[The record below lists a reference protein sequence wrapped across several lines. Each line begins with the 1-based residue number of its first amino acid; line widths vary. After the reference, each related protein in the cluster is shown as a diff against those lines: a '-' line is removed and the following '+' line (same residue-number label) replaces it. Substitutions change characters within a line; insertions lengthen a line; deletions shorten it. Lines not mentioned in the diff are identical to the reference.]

1 MLIVPLL
8 GHRSKSVQ
16 GPAAELLADALRM
29 GSAGN
34 PRGIAWDVSPGSM
47 CYRIMHQVHGF
58 SKGSKAAD
66 SEKFVYSL
74 YKLCSGG
81 KVDKGQFNGA
91 PLVAEFFHAMVIQV
105 LPKLRGDFLTRGIQV
120 LVYMA
125 NHWQVDPKLK
135 NQPEKRQ
142 EEALK
147 VLTEI
152 RPWVNNFMRQ
162 RHPGV
167 QLSALQLLSV
177 TTRQLCLDDK
187 DVAGAPCRDQ
197 IAHWLPTLC
206 QVCST
211 HKKVKCR
218 EVFFSI
224 AIWVWENFSMDDE
237 KETVGSDG
245 GTDALCATRTNLRR
259 VLIHGLADEAEVV
272 RALLYSFWNQENRLV
287 DSINRMPQ
295 LLAKVY
301 IPDVEERW
309 TGVACSLLLQTCEEG
324 SRWNEKPW
332 EHLGLGGGQRDVDV
346 QKWSSASNPLTTPLY
361 SSSQS
366 LLPTGMVEATQDMSV
381 DLSQTFAR
389 RDQSQTMSE
398 LAEATVMQVVDRD
411 KTISSQYKRDRDGFK
426 MPAPKGV
433 IEDNMAAG
441 YVRFQKRRGQGG
453 NTFVVRAEKKRK
465 REATLVQSE
474 RSTKRVRMLRKY
486 REGERPDFSGLR
498 YKDIFDPLRDLALK
512 DRLFSRLLMDVLFA
526 ATTNRQYVANVF
538 STGGHGNK
546 NEHAQAYTKDVVS
559 GLCGMLLNTNGSP
572 TVVSWLLGAFERLT
586 WKELSTNTQGLT
598 LNQIVSRIGQLSLQS
613 CCYHGGIKA
622 LEALE
627 LSAQY
632 EQGKRRK
639 GSGRGGGATLA
650 THASGTMAPGSATNS
665 SLASAASA
673 QLLEDRHEIHSQLG
687 NIYRALGDEDTA
699 ITIWRHGVASSSE
712 SSSAT
717 SIMTEALAL
726 EISQKYADAQAKY
739 TEAIDAG
746 ADARMCDDGL
756 YACAAR
762 LQQWDGVAEDA
773 GRQLRQSLE
782 TPQEQLSRYDCSER
796 LDRFFKGYTKTS
808 LDSRINIQFLQD
820 RHISDC
826 LDTIHPLSSAV
837 LSLYDGDRSKAEV
850 SVDAYYTRFVTEWST
865 YHKLASNV
873 RLTKLRGLQRAVE
886 MEETMGCVAVLNRLD
901 ATGARERIN
910 SLLTGWGSR
919 QPHQSA
925 DTDIWA
931 DLLTD
936 RQTNLRAVERRIL
949 ERQSTSGSDRGWN
962 GVIEDIREAEENWC
976 REIANLAAHRAEGHL
991 CNRHRNALSQRPG
1004 SGAKLI
1010 VATLFVREEQ
1020 RTDRPHNEALAKYS
1034 KGLSAMNKRFSEQD
1048 LDYMESQG
1056 KAHLLKAELCAS
1068 MTKTIYRIRDD
1079 ENDRRWVDGVEWA
1092 PDCSRTHSDPDW
1104 QVNEACEAFKTA
1116 EEMLP
1121 REAAQADI
1129 NHLRFTYANFCRE
1142 SLPHASNKDSL
1153 ANTMV
1158 QQLLQAMTGGSEAA
1172 RMNFP
1177 SILTVLSEHPSTCA
1191 TFAAHAP
1198 NVPIWMFLMW
1208 CRQIISKVNQ
1218 VRPESDVLI
1227 DVLVRLAK
1235 AYPQTVFYPFQLS
1248 YSDFDKQAKKKAQ
1261 PLREVFEKL
1270 PAIMVLQKFVRGVG
1284 LLTDPWGRVLG
1295 WYDEIDT
1302 AIGQGDAR
1310 RCKKIVKEMQKDLFP
1325 EDKRPLGKLNRQF
1338 AQCKFGESFAELSA
1352 VVGRIRAWG
1361 DRATGRDGNETIRIL
1376 APGGKQALQQDKVA
1390 LENLAKLWKKQNVER
1405 VKMVENYSS
1414 FIHKELSLLSTDQ
1427 AIELP
1432 GLWDGLTRPDLSQ
1445 RVTIEGCDAKMMPL
1459 ESIRAPK
1466 KVVFYGSDDKEYP
1479 FLAKGGED
1487 LRLDERLEQLFVVM
1501 NAQLRQDPEARARQ
1515 LFIRTFGVTPVSK
1528 RAGMLEWCQNTNT
1541 LGGVIEEESKAM
1553 YARYQE
1559 LKVASNG
1566 NSEIL
1571 HAEPWTRNWTSFC
1584 KAVAPRAHKNDDTNQ
1599 GPANNL
1605 IAKGQ
1610 VQRIGMGGVF
1620 GQKFSD
1626 EGWMGRGL
1634 SAGYKYLLA
1643 ENPDM
1648 AGDLYR
1654 KAQSETPKYL
1664 LKTRLLKLAPSPE
1677 AYLQLRANCARTWS
1691 TANIAGYI
1699 AGVGDRHMGNFL
1711 LDMTDGSMVGIDFGY
1726 SFGVPFMLP
1735 IPELTPFRLSP
1746 QLLQCFDPLD
1756 GKACITQMMTHTMR
1770 VLRQV
1775 RCQGHMLLSTT
1786 HASCNPAMLTA
1797 THRQAVECDYSLHH
1811 LLHPCIVLRSVCIC
1825 DCLTR
1830 LLCVCPACVS
1840 TAHGRAVLCDANLPG
1855 RAAHRLAE
1863 ERTHANEKHEGD
1875 YRRRRWRQHS
1885 GVAAAAGAHG
1895 RGWLRE
1901 NADASCGPET
1911 R

>member
-1 MLIVPLL
+1 
-8 GHRSKSVQ
+8 
-16 GPAAELLADALRM
+16 
-29 GSAGN
+29 
-34 PRGIAWDVSPGSM
+34 
-47 CYRIMHQVHGF
+47 
-58 SKGSKAAD
+58 
-66 SEKFVYSL
+66 
-74 YKLCSGG
+74 
-81 KVDKGQFNGA
+81 
-91 PLVAEFFHAMVIQV
+91 
-105 LPKLRGDFLTRGIQV
+105 
-120 LVYMA
+120 
-125 NHWQVDPKLK
+125 
-135 NQPEKRQ
+135 
-142 EEALK
+142 
-147 VLTEI
+147 
-152 RPWVNNFMRQ
+152 
-162 RHPGV
+162 
-167 QLSALQLLSV
+167 
-177 TTRQLCLDDK
+177 
-187 DVAGAPCRDQ
+187 
-197 IAHWLPTLC
+197 
-206 QVCST
+206 
-211 HKKVKCR
+211 
-218 EVFFSI
+218 
-224 AIWVWENFSMDDE
+224 
-237 KETVGSDG
+237 
-245 GTDALCATRTNLRR
+245 
-259 VLIHGLADEAEVV
+259 
-272 RALLYSFWNQENRLV
+272 
-287 DSINRMPQ
+287 
-295 LLAKVY
+295 
-301 IPDVEERW
+301 
-309 TGVACSLLLQTCEEG
+309 
-324 SRWNEKPW
+324 
-332 EHLGLGGGQRDVDV
+332 
-346 QKWSSASNPLTTPLY
+346 
-361 SSSQS
+361 
-366 LLPTGMVEATQDMSV
+366 
-381 DLSQTFAR
+381 
-389 RDQSQTMSE
+389 
-398 LAEATVMQVVDRD
+398 
-411 KTISSQYKRDRDGFK
+411 
-426 MPAPKGV
+426 
-433 IEDNMAAG
+433 
-441 YVRFQKRRGQGG
+441 
-453 NTFVVRAEKKRK
+453 
-465 REATLVQSE
+465 
-474 RSTKRVRMLRKY
+474 
-486 REGERPDFSGLR
+486 
-498 YKDIFDPLRDLALK
+498 
-512 DRLFSRLLMDVLFA
+512 
-526 ATTNRQYVANVF
+526 
-538 STGGHGNK
+538 
-546 NEHAQAYTKDVVS
+546 
-559 GLCGMLLNTNGSP
+559 
-572 TVVSWLLGAFERLT
+572 
-586 WKELSTNTQGLT
+586 
-598 LNQIVSRIGQLSLQS
+598 
-613 CCYHGGIKA
+613 
-622 LEALE
+622 
-627 LSAQY
+627 
-632 EQGKRRK
+632 
-639 GSGRGGGATLA
+639 
-650 THASGTMAPGSATNS
+650 
-665 SLASAASA
+665 
-673 QLLEDRHEIHSQLG
+673 
-687 NIYRALGDEDTA
+687 
-699 ITIWRHGVASSSE
+699 
-712 SSSAT
+712 
-717 SIMTEALAL
+717 
-726 EISQKYADAQAKY
+726 
-739 TEAIDAG
+739 
-746 ADARMCDDGL
+746 
-756 YACAAR
+756 
-762 LQQWDGVAEDA
+762 
-773 GRQLRQSLE
+773 
-782 TPQEQLSRYDCSER
+782 
-796 LDRFFKGYTKTS
+796 
-808 LDSRINIQFLQD
+808 
-820 RHISDC
+820 
-826 LDTIHPLSSAV
+826 
-837 LSLYDGDRSKAEV
+837 
-850 SVDAYYTRFVTEWST
+850 
-865 YHKLASNV
+865 
-873 RLTKLRGLQRAVE
+873 
-886 MEETMGCVAVLNRLD
+886 
-901 ATGARERIN
+901 
-910 SLLTGWGSR
+910 
-919 QPHQSA
+919 
-925 DTDIWA
+925 
-931 DLLTD
+931 
-936 RQTNLRAVERRIL
+936 
-949 ERQSTSGSDRGWN
+949 
-962 GVIEDIREAEENWC
+962 
-976 REIANLAAHRAEGHL
+976 
-991 CNRHRNALSQRPG
+991 
-1004 SGAKLI
+1004 
-1010 VATLFVREEQ
+1010 
-1020 RTDRPHNEALAKYS
+1020 
-1034 KGLSAMNKRFSEQD
+1034 
-1048 LDYMESQG
+1048 
-1056 KAHLLKAELCAS
+1056 
-1068 MTKTIYRIRDD
+1068 
-1079 ENDRRWVDGVEWA
+1079 
-1092 PDCSRTHSDPDW
+1092 
-1104 QVNEACEAFKTA
+1104 
-1116 EEMLP
+1116 
-1121 REAAQADI
+1121 
-1129 NHLRFTYANFCRE
+1129 
-1142 SLPHASNKDSL
+1142 
-1153 ANTMV
+1153 
-1158 QQLLQAMTGGSEAA
+1158 
-1172 RMNFP
+1172 
-1177 SILTVLSEHPSTCA
+1177 
-1191 TFAAHAP
+1191 
-1198 NVPIWMFLMW
+1198 
-1208 CRQIISKVNQ
+1208 
-1218 VRPESDVLI
+1218 
-1227 DVLVRLAK
+1227 
-1235 AYPQTVFYPFQLS
+1235 
-1248 YSDFDKQAKKKAQ
+1248 
-1261 PLREVFEKL
+1261 
-1270 PAIMVLQKFVRGVG
+1270 
-1284 LLTDPWGRVLG
+1284 
-1295 WYDEIDT
+1295 
-1302 AIGQGDAR
+1302 
-1310 RCKKIVKEMQKDLFP
+1310 VKEMQKDLFP

-1830 LLCVCPACVS
+1830 LLCVCLACVS